1 MSCSARFDLDQ
12 CGTSA
17 SCTRHENTNGGATV
31 INVAPIW
38 CLKIEILRSN
48 RFPVS
53 AGEAACVRAALQT
66 RLNSDPVAD
75 GLNNLSVAVAGPFM
89 PAGAPMPSF
98 VVRCD
103 GAARTCTCEGACTG
117 ITGYNDAAMN
127 TIVFGRGSSSCSDA
141 TSLYYAGM
149 CDIFPRITAANVV
162 IVYAQTGLGYVGR
175 PNGPV
180 PTISITLQNLPF
192 QFYFLGGLMGLSKI
206 NIPAVASIGGEDLS
220 SGAPL

>member
-1 MSCSARFDLDQ
+1 MLPVRLARDQ
-12 CGTSA
+12 DGA
-17 SCTRHENTNGGATV
+17 ILVEATV
-31 INVAPIW
+31 TMTVLLVFVLGSIDFLVAFYQW
-38 CLKIEILRSN
+38 N
-48 RFPVS
+48 
-53 AGEAACVRAALQT
+53 AAAKALLVGARIAAV
-66 RLNSDPVAD
+66 SDPVAD

-149 CDIFPRITAANVV
+149 CDIFPRITVANVV

>member
-1 MSCSARFDLDQ
+1 VLPVRLARDQ
-12 CGTSA
+12 DGA
-17 SCTRHENTNGGATV
+17 ILVEATV
-31 INVAPIW
+31 TMTVLLVFVLGSIDFLVAFYQW
-38 CLKIEILRSN
+38 N
-48 RFPVS
+48 
-53 AGEAACVRAALQT
+53 AAAKALLVGARIAAV
-66 RLNSDPVAD
+66 SDPVAD
-75 GLNNLSVAVAGPFM
+75 GLNNLSIAVAGPFM

>member
-1 MSCSARFDLDQ
+1 MLPVRLARDQ
-12 CGTSA
+12 DGA
-17 SCTRHENTNGGATV
+17 ILVEATV
-31 INVAPIW
+31 TMTVLLVFVLGSIDFLVAFYQW
-38 CLKIEILRSN
+38 N
-48 RFPVS
+48 
-53 AGEAACVRAALQT
+53 AAAKALLVGARIAAV
-66 RLNSDPVAD
+66 SDPVAD

-127 TIVFGRGSSSCSDA
+127 TIVFGRDSSSCSDA

-162 IVYAQTGLGYVGR
+162 IVYTQTGLGYVGR

>member
-1 MSCSARFDLDQ
+1 MLPVRLARDQ
-12 CGTSA
+12 DGA
-17 SCTRHENTNGGATV
+17 ILVEATV
-31 INVAPIW
+31 TMTVLLVFVLGSIDFLVAFYQW
-38 CLKIEILRSN
+38 N
-48 RFPVS
+48 
-53 AGEAACVRAALQT
+53 AAAKALLVGARIAAV
-66 RLNSDPVAD
+66 SDPVAD
-75 GLNNLSVAVAGPFM
+75 GLNNLSIAVAGPFM

>member
-1 MSCSARFDLDQ
+1 VRLARDQ
-12 CGTSA
+12 DGA
-17 SCTRHENTNGGATV
+17 ILVEATV
-31 INVAPIW
+31 TMTVLLVFVLGSIDFLVAFYQW
-38 CLKIEILRSN
+38 N
-48 RFPVS
+48 
-53 AGEAACVRAALQT
+53 AAAKALLVGARIAAV
-66 RLNSDPVAD
+66 SDPVAD
-75 GLNNLSVAVAGPFM
+75 GLNNLSIAVAGPFM

>member
-1 MSCSARFDLDQ
+1 MLPVRLARDQ
-12 CGTSA
+12 DGA
-17 SCTRHENTNGGATV
+17 ILVEATV
-31 INVAPIW
+31 TMTVLLVFVLGSIDFLVAFYQW
-38 CLKIEILRSN
+38 N
-48 RFPVS
+48 
-53 AGEAACVRAALQT
+53 AAAKALLVGARIAAV
-66 RLNSDPVAD
+66 SDPVAD

>member
-1 MSCSARFDLDQ
+1 LARDQ
-12 CGTSA
+12 DGA
-17 SCTRHENTNGGATV
+17 ILVEATV
-31 INVAPIW
+31 TMTVLLVFVLGSIDFLVAFYQW
-38 CLKIEILRSN
+38 N
-48 RFPVS
+48 
-53 AGEAACVRAALQT
+53 AAAKALLVGARIAAV
-66 RLNSDPVAD
+66 SDPVAD

-162 IVYAQTGLGYVGR
+162 IVYTQTGLGYVGR

>member
-1 MSCSARFDLDQ
+1 VLPVRLARDQ
-12 CGTSA
+12 DGA
-17 SCTRHENTNGGATV
+17 ILVEATV
-31 INVAPIW
+31 TMTVLLVFVLGSIDFLVAFYQW
-38 CLKIEILRSN
+38 N
-48 RFPVS
+48 
-53 AGEAACVRAALQT
+53 AAAKALLVGARIAAV
-66 RLNSDPVAD
+66 SDPVAD

>member
-1 MSCSARFDLDQ
+1 MRLARDQ
-12 CGTSA
+12 DGA
-17 SCTRHENTNGGATV
+17 ILVEATV
-31 INVAPIW
+31 TMTVLLVFVLGSIDFLVAFYQW
-38 CLKIEILRSN
+38 N
-48 RFPVS
+48 
-53 AGEAACVRAALQT
+53 AAAKALLVGARIAAV
-66 RLNSDPVAD
+66 SDPVAD

-162 IVYAQTGLGYVGR
+162 IVYTQTGLGYVGR

>member
-1 MSCSARFDLDQ
+1 VLPVRLARDQ
-12 CGTSA
+12 DGA
-17 SCTRHENTNGGATV
+17 ILVEATV
-31 INVAPIW
+31 TMTVLLVFVLGSIDFLVAFYQW
-38 CLKIEILRSN
+38 N
-48 RFPVS
+48 
-53 AGEAACVRAALQT
+53 AAAKALLVGARIAAV
-66 RLNSDPVAD
+66 SDPVAD

-180 PTISITLQNLPF
+180 PTISLTLQNLPF

>member
-1 MSCSARFDLDQ
+1 MRLARDQ
-12 CGTSA
+12 DGA
-17 SCTRHENTNGGATV
+17 ILVEATV
-31 INVAPIW
+31 TMTVLLVFVLGSIDFLVAFYQW
-38 CLKIEILRSN
+38 N
-48 RFPVS
+48 
-53 AGEAACVRAALQT
+53 AAAKALLVGARIAAV
-66 RLNSDPVAD
+66 SDPVAD

-180 PTISITLQNLPF
+180 PTISLTLQNLPF

>member
-1 MSCSARFDLDQ
+1 MLPVRLARDQ
-12 CGTSA
+12 DGA
-17 SCTRHENTNGGATV
+17 ILVEATV
-31 INVAPIW
+31 TMTVLLVFVLGSIDFLVAFYQW
-38 CLKIEILRSN
+38 N
-48 RFPVS
+48 
-53 AGEAACVRAALQT
+53 AAAKALLVGARIAAV
-66 RLNSDPVAD
+66 SDPVAD

-103 GAARTCTCEGACTG
+103 GAARTCTCEGGCTG

-180 PTISITLQNLPF
+180 PTISLTLQHLPF

>member
-1 MSCSARFDLDQ
+1 
-12 CGTSA
+12 
-17 SCTRHENTNGGATV
+17 
-31 INVAPIW
+31 
-38 CLKIEILRSN
+38 
-48 RFPVS
+48 
-53 AGEAACVRAALQT
+53 
-66 RLNSDPVAD
+66 
-75 GLNNLSVAVAGPFM
+75 
-89 PAGAPMPSF
+89 
-98 VVRCD
+98 
-103 GAARTCTCEGACTG
+103 
-117 ITGYNDAAMN
+117 
-127 TIVFGRGSSSCSDA
+127 
-141 TSLYYAGM
+141 M

>member
-1 MSCSARFDLDQ
+1 VLPVRLARDQ
-12 CGTSA
+12 DGA
-17 SCTRHENTNGGATV
+17 ILVEATV
-31 INVAPIW
+31 TMTVLLVFVLGSIDFLVAFYQW
-38 CLKIEILRSN
+38 N
-48 RFPVS
+48 
-53 AGEAACVRAALQT
+53 AAAKALLVGARIAAV
-66 RLNSDPVAD
+66 SDPVAD

-162 IVYAQTGLGYVGR
+162 IVYTQTGLGYVGR

>member
-1 MSCSARFDLDQ
+1 VLPVRLARDQ
-12 CGTSA
+12 DGA
-17 SCTRHENTNGGATV
+17 ILVEATV
-31 INVAPIW
+31 TMTVLLVFVLGSIDFLVAFYQW
-38 CLKIEILRSN
+38 N
-48 RFPVS
+48 
-53 AGEAACVRAALQT
+53 AAAKALLVGARIAAV
-66 RLNSDPVAD
+66 SDPVAD

-149 CDIFPRITAANVV
+149 CDIFPRITVANVV

>member
-1 MSCSARFDLDQ
+1 MLPVRLARDQ
-12 CGTSA
+12 DGA
-17 SCTRHENTNGGATV
+17 ILVEATV
-31 INVAPIW
+31 TMTVLLVFVLGSIDFLVAFYQW
-38 CLKIEILRSN
+38 N
-48 RFPVS
+48 
-53 AGEAACVRAALQT
+53 AAAKALLVGARIAAV
-66 RLNSDPVAD
+66 SDPVAD

-162 IVYAQTGLGYVGR
+162 IVYTQTGLGYVGR

>member
-1 MSCSARFDLDQ
+1 VLPVRLARDQ
-12 CGTSA
+12 DGA
-17 SCTRHENTNGGATV
+17 ILVEATV
-31 INVAPIW
+31 TMTVLLVFVLGSIDFLVAFYQW
-38 CLKIEILRSN
+38 N
-48 RFPVS
+48 
-53 AGEAACVRAALQT
+53 AAAKALLVGARIAAV
-66 RLNSDPVAD
+66 SDPVAD
-75 GLNNLSVAVAGPFM
+75 GLNNLSIAVAGPFM

-162 IVYAQTGLGYVGR
+162 IVYTQTGLGYVGR

>member
-1 MSCSARFDLDQ
+1 MRLARDQ
-12 CGTSA
+12 DGA
-17 SCTRHENTNGGATV
+17 ILVEATV
-31 INVAPIW
+31 TMTVLLVFVLGSIDFLVAFYQW
-38 CLKIEILRSN
+38 N
-48 RFPVS
+48 
-53 AGEAACVRAALQT
+53 AASKALLVGARIAAV
-66 RLNSDPVAD
+66 SDPVAD

-149 CDIFPRITAANVV
+149 CDIFPRITAANVA

>member
-1 MSCSARFDLDQ
+1 MVLPVRLARDQ
-12 CGTSA
+12 DGA
-17 SCTRHENTNGGATV
+17 ILVEATV
-31 INVAPIW
+31 TMTVLLVFVLGSIDFLVAFYQW
-38 CLKIEILRSN
+38 N
-48 RFPVS
+48 
-53 AGEAACVRAALQT
+53 AAAKALLVGARIAAV
-66 RLNSDPVAD
+66 SDPVAD

-89 PAGAPMPSF
+89 PEGAPMPSF

>member
-1 MSCSARFDLDQ
+1 MLPVRLARDQ
-12 CGTSA
+12 DGA
-17 SCTRHENTNGGATV
+17 ILVEATV
-31 INVAPIW
+31 TMTVLLVFVLGSIDFLVAFYQW
-38 CLKIEILRSN
+38 N
-48 RFPVS
+48 
-53 AGEAACVRAALQT
+53 AAAKALLVGARIAAV
-66 RLNSDPVAD
+66 SDPVAD

-180 PTISITLQNLPF
+180 PTISLTLQNLPF

>member
-1 MSCSARFDLDQ
+1 MLPVRLARDQ
-12 CGTSA
+12 DGA
-17 SCTRHENTNGGATV
+17 ILVEATV
-31 INVAPIW
+31 TMTVLLVFVLGSIDFLVAFYQW
-38 CLKIEILRSN
+38 N
-48 RFPVS
+48 
-53 AGEAACVRAALQT
+53 AAAKALLVGARIAAV
-66 RLNSDPVAD
+66 SDPVAD

-103 GAARTCTCEGACTG
+103 GAARTCTCGGACTG

-162 IVYAQTGLGYVGR
+162 IVYTQTGLGYVGR

>member
-1 MSCSARFDLDQ
+1 MRLARDQ
-12 CGTSA
+12 DGA
-17 SCTRHENTNGGATV
+17 ILVEATV
-31 INVAPIW
+31 TMTVLLVFVLGSIDFLVAFYQW
-38 CLKIEILRSN
+38 N
-48 RFPVS
+48 
-53 AGEAACVRAALQT
+53 AAAKALLVGARIAAV
-66 RLNSDPVAD
+66 SDPVAD

>member
-1 MSCSARFDLDQ
+1 MARDQ
-12 CGTSA
+12 DGA
-17 SCTRHENTNGGATV
+17 ILVEATV
-31 INVAPIW
+31 TMTVLLVFVLGSIDFLVAFYQW
-38 CLKIEILRSN
+38 N
-48 RFPVS
+48 
-53 AGEAACVRAALQT
+53 AAAKALLVGARIAAV
-66 RLNSDPVAD
+66 SDPVAD
-75 GLNNLSVAVAGPFM
+75 GLNNLSIAVAGPFM